1 MIVIVFF
8 RGHGLNGVPNCSIL
22 SDKAPPPQPPEAPS
36 QRLTREQLLPPTP
49 SVYLEHKKDAFSPQ
63 LQEFCLKHPIAV
75 VRGLAAALKL
85 GKNQNKYCRMIL
97 VKDFKILCAVT
108 IMPFLNLDII
118 SVNFHFYIS
127 VFLFVQYSLSI

>member
-1 MIVIVFF
+1 MNMHELQHIFIF

-22 SDKAPPPQPPEAPS
+22 SDKAPPPQPPEPPQ

-49 SVYLEHKKDAFSPQ
+49 SVYLENKKDAFSPQ

-85 GKNQNKYCRMIL
+85 GK
-97 VKDFKILCAVT
+97 
-108 IMPFLNLDII
+108 
-118 SVNFHFYIS
+118 
-127 VFLFVQYSLSI
+127 